1 MADPETSGRARWTAE
16 AALER
21 REQRQRQQQQQAL
34 VDRWKASRQ
43 SDYFFDPTQLE
54 SGAVESTYPMMLAA
68 AGGGAPRAGSLIA
81 AAIRKAL
88 EREPAPTMQMM
99 KRDMQSRPASAQ
111 WRQHR
116 QIQPVGRI
124 CELDR
129 QAARQEGY
137 FKPYEG
143 QTASS
148 RVAYQQRL
156 EQEVERLLAEYGV
169 GRSPMELIAKQ
180 EAERQATLEGVAA
193 LERMRAVGP

>member
-21 REQRQRQQQQQAL
+21 REQQQRQQQQQAL
-34 VDRWKASRQ
+34 LDRWKASRQ

-68 AGGGAPRAGSLIA
+68 AGGGAPRAGSLISM
-81 AAIRKAL
+81 AIRKAL
-88 EREPAPTMQMM
+88 EREPGPSFQVM
-99 KRDMQSRPASAQ
+99 KSDIRRRPGQ
-111 WRQHR
+111 GYGVLHR
-116 QIQPVGRI
+116 QRQPVGRI
-124 CELDR
+124 GELDR

-180 EAERQATLEGVAA
+180 EAERQATLEGAAA